1 MTDGMPILLRAGM
14 KPIPT
19 LRRPLRSVDI
29 TTRKP
34 VKAVYERSDICAVPA
49 AGVIGEA
56 MVALTIAD
64 VFLDKFGGDSME
76 EIQRNYASY
85 IRHIKQF

>member
-1 MTDGMPILLRAGM
+1 M

-19 LRRPLRSVDI
+19 LRRPLRSIDI
-29 TTRKP
+29 TTKKP
-34 VKAVYERSDICAVPA
+34 VEAAYERSDICAVPA

-64 VFLDKFGGDSME
+64 AFLEKFGGDSMK
-76 EIQRNYASY
+76 EIQNNYDSY
-85 IRHIKQF
+85 VHHIKQF